1 MPNVLFHLQFPAPEA
16 ANVIGWTTLM
26 ESFDQ
31 WDSQLSGSGA
41 RTFAPTYLQITTGL
55 SSGGIARIWKAPA
68 YPPMLMSWTKAR
80 TIQFRAYTIMDT
92 DPNSENYICTGF
104 GLPTAEG
111 FGFKFHNDKIE
122 GFAADGSAA
131 SFVDLLTGLVDAA
144 PTDHRYKAVFTPG
157 VKVEFYIDDVL
168 LGEVTTH
175 LPSGTTYPHIPARFA
190 VKSGANKASI
200 IYVSGFSFQQDL

>member
-16 ANVIGWTTLM
+16 ANAFQWVTLF
-26 ESFDQ
+26 ESLDYWNKQ
-31 WDSQLSGSGA
+31 QVGTGAYTITETSLQL
-41 RTFAPTYLQITTGL
+41 TTGL
-55 SSGGIARIWKAPA
+55 TSGGIQRIWKAA
-68 YPPMLMSWTKAR
+68 NYLATLLTWAKKR
-80 TIQFRAYTIMDT
+80 TIQFRAYTIMDA
-92 DPNSENYICTGF
+92 DDASENYICTGL

-111 FGFKFHNDKIE
+111 FGFKYQNDKIQ
-122 GFAADGSAA
+122 GFAADGAAA

-144 PTDHRYKAVFTPG
+144 PTTHRYKAVFTPG

-175 LPSGTTYPHIPARFA
+175 LPAGTTYPHVAARFA
-190 VKSGANKASI
+190 VKSGHNVASI